1 LKYLDISL
9 NYVEVSEI
17 EKNEKIQKI
26 RKDFKLFYFKN
37 IENYGKIHICQN
49 LNDRTCKLCFIP
61 DNNLTEANKS
71 NLENTKTI
79 ADYFGNSNEIF
90 FDEKIKNE
98 PVRLI
103 ADTIKEVTLKKGN
116 LKFLPDVIIQCEHL
130 LRLNLSESKLNDK
143 IINDINKLSNL
154 THLDLSNNFIE
165 KCLTKDIFKD
175 IKVNSKYLNLPD
187 NQIE

>member
-1 LKYLDISL
+1 MKYLDISL

-90 FDEKIKNE
+90 FDEKNKNE

-154 THLDLSNNFIE
+154 THLDSSNNFIE

-175 IKVNSKYLNLPD
+175 IKVFK
-187 NQIE
+187 IFKFI